1 METVRNQTFDNRRIP
16 IDGVR
21 FENCVFSDTK
31 LIYRAAA
38 EVEFDG
44 CTFGSCEWVFEDA
57 ALRTLQLLAALFDG
71 LGIEG
76 QHLVRAV
83 FAAVEEGQ
91 LGEMLFH
98 PTVASA
104 A

>member
-1 METVRNQTFDNRRIP
+1 MEIVRNQEFDNRRIL

-21 FENCVFSDTK
+21 FENCVLSDTK
-31 LIYRAAA
+31 LIYRAVDI
-38 EVEFDG
+38 VEFSG
-44 CTFGSCEWVFEDA
+44 CTFNSCEWVFEDA

-76 QHLVRAV
+76 QHLVRAI
-83 FAAVEEGQ
+83 FASIEEGQ
-91 LGEMLFH
+91 LGETLFH
-98 PTVASA
+98 PEVVTA